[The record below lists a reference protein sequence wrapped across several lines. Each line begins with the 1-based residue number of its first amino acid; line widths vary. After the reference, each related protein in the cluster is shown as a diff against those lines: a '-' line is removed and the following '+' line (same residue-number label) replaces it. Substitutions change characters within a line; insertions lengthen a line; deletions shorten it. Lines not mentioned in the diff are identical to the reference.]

1 MCDARISLASPR
13 SHNGETA
20 AALAQIE
27 QIVVDGLKHGFF
39 EYSIVCQIVRG
50 GARQLVV
57 RAGKS
62 YQFNIRQDELPR

>member
-1 MCDARISLASPR
+1 MCNARISLGSPQA
-13 SHNGETA
+13 HNGETA

-39 EYSIVCQIVRG
+39 EYSIVCQIVKG

-62 YQFNIRQDELPR
+62 YQFTIRQEDIPR